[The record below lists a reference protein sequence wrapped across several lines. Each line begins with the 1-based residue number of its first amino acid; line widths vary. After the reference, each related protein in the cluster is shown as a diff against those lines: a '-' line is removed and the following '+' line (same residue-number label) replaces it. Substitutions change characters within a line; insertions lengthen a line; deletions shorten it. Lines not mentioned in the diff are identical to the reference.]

1 MSEPH
6 TFFDYIGLSGVI
18 ALVGAALG
26 YGRLQQ
32 RIDQHASLLEKLDT
46 TQSTL
51 VRLDERLKHVRDDI
65 TEIKETLR
73 GKSV

>member
-73 GKSV
+73 GKSI

>member
-6 TFFDYIGLSGVI
+6 TFFDYIGLSGVL

-51 VRLDERLKHVRDDI
+51 VRLDERLKHVKDDI

>member
-51 VRLDERLKHVRDDI
+51 VRLDERLKHVKDDI